1 LLSNAIKFTP
11 EGGRI
16 TVGARGDPRGRIEI
30 WVSDT
35 GVGIPEHEKEI
46 IFEKFRQ
53 GKAVSGSDNLTREYS
68 GTGLGLSIVKEL
80 CKLLG
85 GEVTVESELG
95 KGSTFRV
102 ILPWLRTDT
111 PTASARLSNKLD
123 DLNRSRRLETA
134 RGEAPIVAATGST

>member
-1 LLSNAIKFTP
+1 M
-11 EGGRI
+11 
-16 TVGARGDPRGRIEI
+16 
-30 WVSDT
+30 
-35 GVGIPEHEKEI
+35 GVGIPETEKEI

-53 GKAVSGSDNLTREYS
+53 GKAALGQDNLTREYS

-102 ILPWLRTDT
+102 VLPWMRTEAAAAAT
-111 PTASARLSNKLD
+111 RLANKLD
-123 DLNRSRRLETA
+123 ELTRPNRDN
-134 RGEAPIVAATGST
+134 AA

>member
-1 LLSNAIKFTP
+1 
-11 EGGRI
+11 
-16 TVGARGDPRGRIEI
+16 
-30 WVSDT
+30 
-35 GVGIPEHEKEI
+35 VGIPLAEQEI

-53 GKAVSGSDNLTREYS
+53 GHAVLGQDNLTREYS

-102 ILPWLRTDT
+102 VIPWLRTDQ
-111 PTASARLSNKLD
+111 PAAAMKLNAK
-123 DLNRSRRLETA
+123 LEEITRPRRLESL
-134 RGEAPIVAATGST
+134 RGEAAPEAAATS